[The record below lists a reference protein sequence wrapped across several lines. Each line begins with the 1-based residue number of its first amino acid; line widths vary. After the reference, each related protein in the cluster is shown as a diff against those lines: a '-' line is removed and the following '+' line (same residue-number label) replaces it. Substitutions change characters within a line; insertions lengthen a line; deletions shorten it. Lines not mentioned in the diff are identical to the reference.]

1 MKNARLLVLVIAL
14 AAGAIAAFLVSRSR
28 QPPRQSAAGPA
39 IATVD
44 VLTARTDLARGQM
57 IQPSDIGWQMWPVAS
72 ANKNFITKAARP
84 DAARHFV
91 GAIVR
96 VSVAAGEPIYD
107 PQVVFAKG
115 SGFMAAILPKGMRAV
130 AMDIAAD
137 SSAGG
142 FVLPDDHVDVVLT
155 HHDKAAEKQ
164 TGIDR
169 LVADT
174 ILRNVP
180 VLAVD
185 QAVEHKSGK
194 KFAVGRTVTLEVT
207 PPQAETLA
215 AARQQ
220 GTLSLALRSLA
231 DSQSSIPLG
240 GDGHHNRGNAISTVR
255 FGVSAL
261 AATAR

>member
-14 AAGAIAAFLVSRSR
+14 AAGAVAAFLVSRSR
-28 QPPRQSAAGPA
+28 QPTRPNAAGPA
-39 IATVD
+39 LATVD
-44 VLTARTDLARGQM
+44 VLTAKTDLARGQM
-57 IQPSDIGWQMWPVAS
+57 IQAGDISWQMWPIAS
-72 ANKNFITKAARP
+72 ANKNFITKKAHP

-107 PQVVFAKG
+107 PMVVFAKG

-142 FVLPDDHVDVVLT
+142 FILPDDHVDVVLT
-155 HHDKAAEKQ
+155 QHDKAAENQ
-164 TGIDR
+164 TSID
-169 LVADT
+169 ANT
-174 ILRNVP
+174 ILRNVR

-185 QAVEHKSGK
+185 QTVEHKSGK

-207 PPQAETLA
+207 PPQAEALA